1 MIESSAEA
9 NMFKTKRSRIA
20 GVVIL
25 IAAVVLLG
33 LNFAITR
40 SSPSLPAN
48 YNSLRNNVVR
58 LYRGDL
64 GFWLTG
70 DPVTT
75 PVTDWS
81 FTDEIPTVQIETRTW
96 YLLPHV
102 LRTDIARN
110 DEQLYLFSEYF
121 APAPGKPDLRE
132 RFPEARF
139 WNRMVV
145 RDPRIRVKIG
155 NRLFDMRAYPLT
167 DPSQIAVARQA
178 FLSKYADV
186 RAQAALPDSRRPA
199 MHFFRL
205 EPQWNN
211 NS

>member
-1 MIESSAEA
+1 
-9 NMFKTKRSRIA
+9 MFKTKGSRIA

-25 IAAVVLLG
+25 VMAVVLLA

-48 YNSLRNNVVR
+48 YNSLRNTVVR
-58 LYRGDL
+58 LYRGDV

-70 DPVTT
+70 DVVKT

-81 FTDEIPTVQIETRTW
+81 FIDAVRTVQIETHTW

-102 LRTDIARN
+102 LRTDIVRN
-110 DEQLYLFSEYF
+110 DQQLYLFSEYF

-155 NRLFDMRAYPLT
+155 NRVFNMRAYPLT
-167 DPSQIAVARQA
+167 DPSQITVVRQA

-186 RAQAALPDSRRPA
+186 RAQEASPESRRPA
-199 MHFFRL
+199 LYFFRL
-205 EPQWNN
+205 EPHWSD